1 MARYGTQLCPAE
13 VAAKFDRIDGSGI
26 QTQGLPHFNRP
37 AYSAPVSEE
46 FTTGGQVALTFDQA
60 ASVCV
65 TKCAKDPGCDA
76 VSIVERTVD
85 SVEPKTGKPEF
96 RCLMVNTDLGPGAYV
111 IAYPEENPVPCSCS
125 VQSSVFL
132 KLPVKVPNFEEVQ
145 CNINRSTEAFFAGI
159 NCSLGAVTDPAICGP
174 VLTDDFNKFW
184 RPGIL
189 CLAQNGGAAAV
200 DACFRCVKSQNFENG
215 TFDVCPA
222 DATDMTTI
230 LRSKC
235 ADACPLDK
243 CETLLES
250 GTLCALGAPMVFEGG
265 VNHGGEI
272 AGPDFVCPPVS

>member
-1 MARYGTQLCPAE
+1 MGAE
-13 VAAKFDRIDGSGI
+13 MGAKFDRIDGSGI

-60 ASVCV
+60 A
-65 TKCAKDPGCDA
+65 PGCDA

-159 NCSLGAVTDPAICGP
+159 NCSLGAVADPAI
-174 VLTDDFNKFW
+174 
-184 RPGIL
+184 
-189 CLAQNGGAAAV
+189 
-200 DACFRCVKSQNFENG
+200 
-215 TFDVCPA
+215 
-222 DATDMTTI
+222 
-230 LRSKC
+230 
-235 ADACPLDK
+235 
-243 CETLLES
+243 
-250 GTLCALGAPMVFEGG
+250 
-265 VNHGGEI
+265 
-272 AGPDFVCPPVS
+272 